1 MTRGRESQTDEPRP
15 RWKFGEEIG
24 QRAKL
29 PAKKNSKRMISR
41 RQREKGIESNVND
54 KPHQKAIA

>member
-1 MTRGRESQTDEPRP
+1 MIDHGFDEEVMKLKQESRIDEPRP

-29 PAKKNSKRMISR
+29 PAKKNSK
-41 RQREKGIESNVND
+41 
-54 KPHQKAIA
+54 